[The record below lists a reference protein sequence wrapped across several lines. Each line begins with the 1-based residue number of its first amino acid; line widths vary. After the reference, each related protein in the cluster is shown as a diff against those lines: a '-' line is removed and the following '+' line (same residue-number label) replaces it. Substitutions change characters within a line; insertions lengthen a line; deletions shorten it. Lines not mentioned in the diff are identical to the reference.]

1 MYSNIIEAMYIAAE
15 AAVLITAA
23 KVDDLKAKYPDYEE
37 EIDEANQSDPTP
49 NKKYIEWAA
58 KQIAAGEDVAD
69 VIDAFTEFHD
79 NLPRLAKKDIY
90 QYKTVQDVISALSAL
105 GKSKAAEK
113 ADKRAKAK
121 KDAVYLYSDDDYL
134 VVHPFSMDASCHYGL
149 GTKWCISAK
158 MSNYFDTYSK
168 DNKFFYFVIDKKQP
182 PKAKWSKV
190 AVVLQKGNRTF
201 VELYDAEDK
210 RHGLSD
216 VLDQDI
222 GARLLEFTAM
232 AHRHMLQQPDTWQ
245 YTIKK
250 DDSPAKLLEIFNNK
264 KDVVAVR
271 RLLASKN
278 LPVATLLELAK
289 DEDEKVREA
298 VASSSYSTPAILE
311 VLIKDESD
319 EVFDT
324 AASNTKVPLEA
335 LEANVERLIKS
346 TGQIRRYGE
355 HPLTRLASKSSNQE
369 VLRKLSKI
377 SDEYLQTTLAE
388 NKSTPEDV
396 LSELADSEYKD
407 VVETLVQ
414 NTTNE
419 DTIRK
424 VFNKLYSKDKYH
436 ERYDWATHQIFNSI
450 AANKKVPSDIVDALF
465 DLISPTLNAYSGKA
479 ASIVSHPNLSADRLE
494 KALGSDELRI
504 RAIAN
509 PNVTPDVLA
518 DLAHRDEVAVKEA
531 VAENPSIPETARNTL
546 VEWIKANKDS
556 RSMSWDVG
564 KVAVALA
571 VNPSTPKD
579 VIKSLLPTSIGVA
592 RAVLDKVEELDD
604 DLIVEAVKT
613 VFLTYGGDGWA
624 VAQLVN
630 DALEKAKTPEVV
642 KTLTSRGKDAL
653 KQAAGKYTYR
663 VYQRI
668 VSLAEEKPELVP
680 DESLA
685 VIAKGARSGPALEAK
700 NILLQRNPPAPKR
713 TRRQPEPVMTPAEVE
728 AHVSEIA
735 DVMHMLGVSASALL
749 AIEEAAELLR
759 DHGN

>member
-1 MYSNIIEAMYIAAE
+1 MYSNVIEAMYIAAE

-23 KVDDLKAKYPDYEE
+23 KVDDLKAKYPDYAE
-37 EIDEANQSDPTP
+37 EIDEANESDPTP

-90 QYKTVQDVISALSAL
+90 QYKTVQDMLTALSAL

-121 KDAVYLYSDDDYL
+121 KDAVYLYSDDNYIVL
-134 VVHPFSMDASCHYGL
+134 HPLSMEASCHYGL

-158 MSNYFDTYSK
+158 MSNRFDSYSSE
-168 DNKFFYFVIDKKQP
+168 NKFFYFIIDRTKP
-182 PKAKWSKV
+182 LRDKWSKV
-190 AVVLQKGNRTF
+190 ALVLQKGNRKF
-201 VELYDAEDK
+201 VELWDAEDK
-210 RHGLSD
+210 MHGLSD
-216 VLDQDI
+216 VLEQDI

-245 YTIKK
+245 YTIENE
-250 DDSPAKLLEIFNNK
+250 DSPARLLEIFNKK

-271 RLLASKN
+271 RLLAGKN

-298 VASSSYSTPAILE
+298 VASSSYSRPAILE

-319 EVFDT
+319 EVFDA
-324 AASNTKVPLEA
+324 AASNNKVPLEA
-335 LEANVERLIKS
+335 LEATVERLIKS
-346 TGQIRRYGE
+346 TSQIRRYGE
-355 HPLTRLASKSSNQE
+355 HPLTRLASKSSKQE
-369 VLRKLSKI
+369 VLRKLSKV
-377 SDEYLQTTLAE
+377 SDEYLQATLAE
-388 NKSTPEDV
+388 NKNTPEDV

-407 VVETLVQ
+407 VVETLVE

-424 VFNKLYSKDKYH
+424 VFNKLYSKDKDH
-436 ERYDWATHQIFNSI
+436 SSYDWATHQIFNSI
-450 AANKKVPSDIVDALF
+450 AANKKSPSDIVDALF
-465 DLISPTLNAYSGKA
+465 DLLSPDLNSYSGKA
-479 ASIVSHPNLSADRLE
+479 ASVVSHPNLSADRLE

-504 RAIAN
+504 KAIAN
-509 PNVTPDVLA
+509 PNVTPEVLA

-531 VAENPSIPETARNTL
+531 VAENPSIPEAARNTL
-546 VEWIKANKDS
+546 VEWIKANKDLHSLS
-556 RSMSWDVG
+556 RDVG

-571 VNPSTPKD
+571 VNPSTPKY
-579 VIKSLLPTSIGVA
+579 VMKTLLPTSIEVA

-604 DLIVEAVKT
+604 DLLVDAVNV
-613 VFLTYGGDGWA
+613 VFSSTDGWA
-624 VAQLVN
+624 VTQLVTQ
-630 DALEKAKTPEVV
+630 ALEKAKTPEVV
-642 KTLTSRGKDAL
+642 KALTSRGKDAL
-653 KQAAGKYTYR
+653 KQAAGKYADR
-663 VYQRI
+663 VYQCI
-668 VSLAEEKPELVP
+668 VHLAEEKPELVP

-700 NILLQRNPPAPKR
+700 NILLRRNPPATKR

>member
-1 MYSNIIEAMYIAAE
+1 MYSNVIEALYIAAE
-15 AAVLITAA
+15 AAVLVMAA
-23 KVDDLKAKYPDYEE
+23 KVDDLKAKYPDFEE
-37 EIDEANQSDPTP
+37 EIDRANSSDPTP
-49 NKKYIEWAA
+49 TKKYIEWAA
-58 KQIAAGEDVAD
+58 KQIAGGEDVDD

-79 NLPRLAKKDIY
+79 NLPRIAKKDIY
-90 QYKTVQDVISALSAL
+90 QYKTVKDVMDALSAL
-105 GKSKAAEK
+105 GQSKAVEK
-113 ADKRAKAK
+113 AAKRAKAK
-121 KDAVYLYSDDDYL
+121 KDAVYLFHDDQYL
-134 VVHPFSMDASCHYGL
+134 LVHPFSMEASCHYGL

-158 MSNYFDTYSK
+158 MSNYFDNYSK
-168 DNKFFYFVIDKKQP
+168 DNRFFYFVIDKNAP
-182 PKAKWSKV
+182 PKSKWSKV
-190 AVVLQKGNRTF
+190 AIVLEKGNRKF
-201 VELYDAEDK
+201 VELYDSEDK
-210 RHGLSD
+210 RHSITD
-216 VLDQDI
+216 VLEQDI
-222 GARLLEFTAM
+222 GARLLEFVAM
-232 AHRHMLQQPDTWQ
+232 GHRHMLQQPDTWQ
-245 YTIKK
+245 YTIER
-250 DDSPAKLLEIFNNK
+250 DDSPARLLEIFNNK

-271 RLLASKN
+271 RLLAGKN
-278 LPVATLLELAK
+278 LPVDTLLELAK

-311 VLIKDESD
+311 VLIKDDSD
-319 EVFDT
+319 EVFDA

-377 SDEYLQTTLAE
+377 SDEYLQTAIAE
-388 NKSTPEDV
+388 NKSTPDDA

-424 VFNKLYSKDKYH
+424 VFNKRYSKDKD
-436 ERYDWATHQIFNSI
+436 RDSYDWATHQIFNSI
-450 AANKKVPSDIVDALF
+450 AANKKSPSDIVDALF
-465 DLISPTLNAYSGKA
+465 DLISSTLNPYSGKA

-518 DLAHRDEVAVKEA
+518 DLAHRDEVEVKEA

-546 VEWIKANKDS
+546 VEWIKANKDI
-556 RSMSWDVG
+556 RSLSWDVS

-579 VIKSLLPTSIGVA
+579 VIKALLPTSIGVA
-592 RAVLDKVEELDD
+592 RSVLEKVEELDD

-613 VFLTYGGDGWA
+613 VFSATDGWA
-624 VAQLVN
+624 VAQLVTQ
-630 DALEKAKTPEVV
+630 ALEKAKTPEVV

-653 KQAAGKYTYR
+653 KQAAGKYTDR

-668 VSLAEEKPELVP
+668 VSLEEEKPELVP

-700 NILLQRNPPAPKR
+700 NLLLQRNPPKPKR
-713 TRRQPEPVMTPAEVE
+713 TRRQPEPVMAPAEVA
-728 AHVSEIA
+728 AHVHELA
-735 DVMHMLGVSASALL
+735 EVMHLLRLPASTLL
-749 AIEEAAELLR
+749 AMEEAADLLLE
-759 DHGN
+759 